1 MRHIPEEELHAYLDQ
16 ALSRSQCVEIESHL
30 ASCAGCSAARDGIA
44 ALRDRTTALLGTLA
58 PPRRFPP
65 AFDVIRERHEQTTAA
80 RRQRG
85 RSVAWAAS
93 IAGALAIGYGA
104 SALVRPEA
112 APVTIGTRAAP
123 ASAHPEQR
131 AEPAPVPTA
140 PARAEAEQRGAASP
154 SLAASGRP
162 APAAGGR
169 EESLTPIAPAES
181 MKAVVAVRPAAPPA
195 EPPAVELSSLGL
207 PASNTEMEL
216 RGMWRTV
223 SWDNAQSENGEAPA
237 RIGGLPVMQVQV
249 QQSGESGKPMMV
261 VAQQLASGEVIR
273 TIEGPVADVSALLT
287 RRGSAVSSFGSRDP
301 AFSPE
306 SGGPMMTMRRGDR
319 MLAIT
324 APLPTDSLRAMIRR
338 LNAER
343 R

>member
-30 ASCAGCSAARDGIA
+30 AACAGCSAARDGIA

-65 AFDVIRERHEQTTAA
+65 AFDEIRKRHEQATTI

-85 RSVAWAAS
+85 RSVAWVAS

-104 SALVRPEA
+104 SALARPQA
-112 APVTIGTRAAP
+112 APVPIGTRAA
-123 ASAHPEQR
+123 A
-131 AEPAPVPTA
+131 APVQAAA
-140 PARAEAEQRGAASP
+140 PARSEAEQPGTVPSTVAASD
-154 SLAASGRP
+154 RP

-169 EESLTPIAPAES
+169 GESPAPIAPAES
-181 MKAVVAVRPAAPPA
+181 MQAVVAVRPAAPPA

-249 QQSGESGKPMMV
+249 QQSGGGGKPMLV

-273 TIEGPVADVSALLT
+273 TIEGPVADVSALLS
-287 RRGSAVSSFGSRDP
+287 RRGSAVSSFGSPDP
-301 AFSPE
+301 AFSPD